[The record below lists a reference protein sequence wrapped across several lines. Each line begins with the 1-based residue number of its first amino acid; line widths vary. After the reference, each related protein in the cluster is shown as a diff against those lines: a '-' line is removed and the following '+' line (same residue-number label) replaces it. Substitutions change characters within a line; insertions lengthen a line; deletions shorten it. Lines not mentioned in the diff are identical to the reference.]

1 MKNKIAS
8 LFKDK
13 MNKTDVVKR
22 TIKIEVDQ
30 VKASYQKEIKDLKYE
45 YVSMEKLLQ
54 DERARRLNYEGQIQQ
69 LEKKIEDTDK

>member
-1 MKNKIAS
+1 
-8 LFKDK
+8 

>member
-1 MKNKIAS
+1 
-8 LFKDK
+8 

-45 YVSMEKLLQ
+45 YASMEKLLQ
-54 DERARRLNYEGQIQQ
+54 DERARRLNYEGQIQK